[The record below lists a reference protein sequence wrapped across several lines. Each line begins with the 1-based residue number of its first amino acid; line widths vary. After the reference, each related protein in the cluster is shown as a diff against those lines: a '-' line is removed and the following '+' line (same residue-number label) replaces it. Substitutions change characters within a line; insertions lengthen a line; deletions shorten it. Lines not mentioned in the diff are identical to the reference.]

1 MRDNNDTDFV
11 LPFSSGDVTLEDPEG
26 RTVAADPT
34 RQLLGS
40 VEFRLSLE
48 DVKGLIELSKAVE
61 RMQEAVWDIP
71 VAIGPLVGHGEGGRI
86 RSIPTY
92 QIATGPFFHNL
103 TDVTPGWGAV
113 LIRAGM
119 DRRDHMGYRP
129 RHHVSHFRAGRRL
142 FARRRTRT
150 GRPRTSPRSRC
161 RSDLRTLT
169 RCEGRLEFLVRYHIW
184 PS

>member
-11 LPFSSGDVTLEDPEG
+11 LPFSSGDVTLEDPQG

-103 TDVTPGWGAV
+103 TDVTLDGEQFSFEQEWTDV
-113 LIRAGM
+113 TIW
-119 DRRDHMGYRP
+119 DI
-129 RHHVSHFRAGRRL
+129 GRGIT
-142 FARRRTRT
+142 F
-150 GRPRTSPRSRC
+150 RTSEPDGGYSLAVGLARE
-161 RSDLRTLT
+161 DLELHLEAVADPTF
-169 RCEGRLEFLVRYHIW
+169 GR
-184 PS
+184 